1 MRGAKQKEM
10 LEISDFRRGE
20 ILHLRSAG
28 PFSLREGGGGTLIFS
43 YIHRLRLFYG
53 GQNLNFNIL
62 WVFRKLNNFGG
73 MKILWIFFGGTLQ
86 NWTIFRGHFYAL

>member
-1 MRGAKQKEM
+1 M
-10 LEISDFRRGE
+10 
-20 ILHLRSAG
+20 
-28 PFSLREGGGGTLIFS
+28 GTLIFS

-73 MKILWIFFGGTLQ
+73 MKILRIFLGGTLQ